1 MAPVRR
7 FTIRHPL
14 GSQLGD
20 SLRTETNLVQCL
32 INTNRNI
39 HLDKCL
45 SQQTL
50 VDMAITVKELTE
62 LPHLRIEV
70 LGGSSGLGH
79 TVTWAHASDLDEPW
93 GWLSGGEL
101 LMKNGRTLPRSEDE
115 QVVFIEGLFSARTSA
130 LVIGSDPESPPLS
143 ERALQRADELN
154 IPILRVPYSMS
165 FIVLSRTV
173 ADALLSEETSRAT
186 RTEKIYDTIHAAV
199 AGDDP
204 GVFWRRLKT
213 ELSCELYIVD
223 AETLDP
229 VLDSTP
235 PPPDGLRN
243 RLREEIAAQG
253 EAVPGSLRFAGQSK
267 SEVVVVEV
275 PYEEPTF
282 LISSYPNKL
291 PLDLVL
297 LQHAATAVA
306 VEVAYASLRADYQRE
321 LGTALLSQLL
331 ERRLDGQTGTTGLQ
345 QHAISSATAFLL
357 AVDGLNPTEER
368 RLHIGLL
375 RRGITH
381 LLLRRDGV
389 FFLLLEARPGNI
401 EHQVLSPKVKLL
413 LDRLGQNHTIGIS
426 NALVESSRM
435 PAAAREALWAL
446 AGASKDF
453 PIMTYEDASPLPALQ
468 SQEEGRALVDRVLGS
483 LIEYDAANGSDLIH
497 SLSVFLETRRSW
509 QKCAEVLNIH
519 RQTVIYRM
527 RRVEQLTKRTLSE
540 TSDLSILWLALSTYN
555 ILHIDETRSLRYPFS
570 ANSAASGSG
579 PSSQP

>member
-1 MAPVRR
+1 V
-7 FTIRHPL
+7 
-14 GSQLGD
+14 
-20 SLRTETNLVQCL
+20 E
-32 INTNRNI
+32 
-39 HLDKCL
+39 
-45 SQQTL
+45 
-50 VDMAITVKELTE
+50 MAITVKELAE

-79 TVTWAHASDLDEPW
+79 TVTWAHSSDLDEPW

-101 LMKNGRTLPRSEDE
+101 LLKNGRTLPRSEDK
-115 QVVFIEGLFSARTSA
+115 QVAFIEGLFSARISA
-130 LVIGSDPESPPLS
+130 LVIGSDPESPLLT
-143 ERALQRADELN
+143 ERALERAEELN

-173 ADALLSEETSRAT
+173 ADALLSEEVSRAT

-199 AGDDP
+199 TEDDP

-229 VLDSTP
+229 VLEGTP
-235 PPPDGLRN
+235 PPPIGLRN
-243 RLREEIAAQG
+243 RLREEIAASG
-253 EAVPGSLRFAGQSK
+253 EPVPGSLRFAGQSK
-267 SEVVVVEV
+267 SEVVVIEV

-282 LISSYPNKL
+282 LISSYLNKP

-321 LGTALLSQLL
+321 LGTTLLSQLL
-331 ERRLDGQTGTTGLQ
+331 EGRLDRQTATAGLLR
-345 QHAISSATAFLL
+345 HAISSATAYLL
-357 AVDGLNPTEER
+357 AVDGLDPTEER

-389 FFLLLEARPGNI
+389 FYLLLEARPINI
-401 EHQVLSPKVKLL
+401 EHQLLSPKVKLL

-426 NALVESSRM
+426 NALVDSSRM
-435 PAAAREALWAL
+435 PAAAGEALWAL

-453 PIMTYEDASPLPALQ
+453 PIMSYEDASPLPALQ

-483 LIEYDAANGSDLIH
+483 LIEYDAANGSDLIY

-509 QKCAEVLNIH
+509 QKCAEALNIH

-527 RRVEQLTKRTLSE
+527 RRVEQLTERTLSE
-540 TSDLSILWLALSTYN
+540 TSDLSILWLALSAYN
-555 ILHIDETRSLRYPFS
+555 ILHIDETRSLRHPLS
-570 ANSAASGSG
+570 AYSAASGSG
-579 PSSQP
+579 SSN

>member
-1 MAPVRR
+1 
-7 FTIRHPL
+7 
-14 GSQLGD
+14 
-20 SLRTETNLVQCL
+20 
-32 INTNRNI
+32 
-39 HLDKCL
+39 
-45 SQQTL
+45 
-50 VDMAITVKELTE
+50 MAITVKELTE

-115 QVVFIEGLFSARTSA
+115 QVAFIEGLFSARTSA
-130 LVIGSDPESPPLS
+130 LVIGSDPESPPLG
-143 ERALQRADELN
+143 ERTLQRADELN
-154 IPILRVPYSMS
+154 IPVLRVPYSMS

-291 PLDLVL
+291 SLDLVL

-357 AVDGLNPTEER
+357 AVDGLNLPPRNDASTSVFSAAA
-368 RLHIGLL
+368 LL
-375 RRGITH
+375 ICFCVATACFSSYWRRGRATSNTKFSH
-381 LLLRRDGV
+381 RR
-389 FFLLLEARPGNI
+389 
-401 EHQVLSPKVKLL
+401 
-413 LDRLGQNHTIGIS
+413 
-426 NALVESSRM
+426 
-435 PAAAREALWAL
+435 
-446 AGASKDF
+446 
-453 PIMTYEDASPLPALQ
+453 
-468 SQEEGRALVDRVLGS
+468 
-483 LIEYDAANGSDLIH
+483 
-497 SLSVFLETRRSW
+497 
-509 QKCAEVLNIH
+509 
-519 RQTVIYRM
+519 
-527 RRVEQLTKRTLSE
+527 
-540 TSDLSILWLALSTYN
+540 
-555 ILHIDETRSLRYPFS
+555 
-570 ANSAASGSG
+570 
-579 PSSQP
+579 